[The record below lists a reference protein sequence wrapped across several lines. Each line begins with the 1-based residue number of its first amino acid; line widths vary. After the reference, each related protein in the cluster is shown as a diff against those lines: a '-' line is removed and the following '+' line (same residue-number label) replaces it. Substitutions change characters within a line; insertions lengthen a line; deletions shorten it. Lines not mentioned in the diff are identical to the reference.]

1 MPKSYT
7 IQAGDSLANIAFEHG
22 LFVDTVWQDPG
33 NEGLR
38 KLRPDMNIL
47 MSGDVLTIPD
57 RRDHEVATATGKR
70 HRFRLKGVP
79 HVFQLQLF
87 DDDWPRANQAYRLTV
102 RGKDFE
108 FELPGLTDAEG
119 VLVAYIPPGVIAGR
133 LSIDELDEQD
143 QSALELDILFGS
155 LDPIEELSGVQKRLV
170 NLGFDCPV
178 DGEVSD
184 ETTAAI
190 EAFQRLFSLPVTGA
204 VDNATRQ
211 KLTAM
216 NESVSKYPDEPPDP
230 E

>member
-1 MPKSYT
+1 
-7 IQAGDSLANIAFEHG
+7 
-22 LFVDTVWQDPG
+22 
-33 NEGLR
+33 
-38 KLRPDMNIL
+38 
-47 MSGDVLTIPD
+47 
-57 RRDHEVATATGKR
+57 
-70 HRFRLKGVP
+70 
-79 HVFQLQLF
+79 
-87 DDDWPRANQAYRLTV
+87 
-102 RGKDFE
+102 
-108 FELPGLTDAEG
+108 
-119 VLVAYIPPGVIAGR
+119 VIAGR